1 MKLPKGIRQNHNL
14 NTVDTSSKKEKN
26 YEKANKG
33 VGLEDMINN
42 SNEYYLAN
50 DIAVIHKKPTPIQIV
65 RVDFPSRNK
74 AVITEAYYKL
84 PSTTDYNGVYKGY
97 YIDFDAK
104 ECASTT
110 SFPLKNVKPHQSLH
124 LKNIEKQGGIGFF
137 IISFNQYDEYY
148 ILKIDDYLKFY
159 ETSLNN
165 ERKSIPYTFFKEKC
179 IRVYP
184 NYSPELDYLKGVDTL
199 IKELK

>member
-1 MKLPKGIRQNHNL
+1 MKLPQGIRQNHNL
-14 NTVDTSSKKEKN
+14 NTLDTTQRKEKN

-159 ETSLNN
+159 EISLNN
-165 ERKSIPYTFFKEKC
+165 ERKSIPYTFFKDNC